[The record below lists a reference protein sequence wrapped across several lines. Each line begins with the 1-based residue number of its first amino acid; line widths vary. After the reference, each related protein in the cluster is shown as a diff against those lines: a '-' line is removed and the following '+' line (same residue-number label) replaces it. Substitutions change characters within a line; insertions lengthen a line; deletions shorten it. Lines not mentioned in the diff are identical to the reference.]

1 MALELVYTS
10 ATKGLRAGTSG
21 FCTVAMTR
29 GLPPALVPRLEALG
43 GYRPGPSGDG
53 PVASAFWRI
62 DLAGSIAHVLSV
74 VGPAPPDHTQRTN
87 KIATY
92 LVLGADELV
101 PAGPAW
107 LLGRPGLVRRAWQGD
122 PAWIEAPV
130 RVPASGPVGPRVCI
144 AWQAASGD
152 AGWAGAV
159 ASAFLRDQGKP
170 IHVVVPASLD
180 PLPLADEVI
189 CLLPDWARWRLTF
202 STYFLQP
209 VAGVPCALRFC
220 LEGTPAADAARQSK
234 SMVLDLV
241 RGPGTAP
248 DGRHARVARTGVD
261 EEALA
266 EARAKQAA
274 AAKAAKA
281 AAARAAVARAKAEE
295 IQVEPAGPE
304 DPQRKAS
311 MRRIPMWN
319 DEDKAAPLE
328 EVERRKGLLV
338 ALGMSGGPAMVV
350 LGILVLALVATL
362 LGFFVVPYV
371 ATMNRA
377 ADEVTGGAA
386 ANAPSPS
393 TPAHAP
399 DNRDPSP
406 PPVADAAGPGAA
418 SAPSVDHAPGVDL
431 DHAAGP
437 GPGPGTE
444 SMPGSTPAPTPEPN
458 PAPAPVDAGALPA
471 STAAD
476 RPSPNEADPA
486 QESNPLLSGTLF
498 GAIGYFRQDRS
509 DRRDEV
515 TMSWSAPSG
524 IAAPAAAHFRTSPS
538 FDAFGVLATG
548 HELRIDGMEH
558 FVAEATVRG
567 RDVVVRVRGLGDAMP
582 PALADALS
590 GSKSA
595 NEWSPVLARCTVEV
609 LDPAGVPVAMV
620 GFAKPAGT
628 QLVVDGTRP
637 VVVPAPAGDPLVVQ
651 VLSGRDRA
659 RTVRAECVVAAG
671 TNENLDASA
680 LLRVSALRTVSA
692 DGSVSISV
700 RSDPK
705 AAARRA
711 EISQRMTFLEPDA
724 RGPLQR
730 ELSELKPDPKT
741 FDFTLR
747 VSLPSGAVLLDASM
761 RLPEPGGAR

>member
-53 PVASAFWRI
+53 PVALAFWRI

-87 KIATY
+87 KVATY
-92 LVLGADELV
+92 LVLGANELV

-130 RVPASGPVGPRVCI
+130 RVPASGPVGPRVCG
-144 AWQAASGD
+144 AWLAASGD

-170 IHVVVPASLD
+170 IHVVVPAAID

-202 STYFLQP
+202 STFFLQP

-281 AAARAAVARAKAEE
+281 AAARAAVARTKAEE
-295 IQVEPAGPE
+295 IEVEPAGPE
-304 DPQRKAS
+304 DPQQRTAS
-311 MRRIPMWN
+311 MRRAPRWI
-319 DEDKAAPLE
+319 DEDEAPLE
-328 EVERRKGLLV
+328 EKERKSSVLS
-338 ALGMSGGPAMVV
+338 AFGMSGGPAMAI

-362 LGFFVVPYV
+362 LAFFVVPYV
-371 ATMNRA
+371 ARMNRA
-377 ADEVTGGAA
+377 ADEVTGGASARAGDA
-386 ANAPSPS
+386 AHEPARDAPVPE
-393 TPAHAP
+393 TPAPASVP
-399 DNRDPSP
+399 ELVSSTSTP
-406 PPVADAAGPGAA
+406 PPVTP
-418 SAPSVDHAPGVDL
+418 
-431 DHAAGP
+431 
-437 GPGPGTE
+437 
-444 SMPGSTPAPTPEPN
+444 PAPT
-458 PAPAPVDAGALPA
+458 APAPEASQPPPPA
-471 STAAD
+471 AETEDPKPVST
-476 RPSPNEADPA
+476 PSPDPAPSSNDTTDQPPPVDVRPA
-486 QESNPLLSGTLF
+486 QESNPLLTGTLF
-498 GAIGYFRQDRS
+498 GAIGSFRSDPS
-509 DRRDEV
+509 DRRDEAA
-515 TMSWSAPSG
+515 MSWSAPSG
-524 IAAPAAAHFRTSPS
+524 VKEFATAHFRTSPS
-538 FDAFGVLATG
+538 LDAFGVLATG
-548 HELRIDGMEH
+548 HELRIDGMER

-567 RDVVVRVRGLGDAMP
+567 RDVIVRVRGLDEP
-582 PALADALS
+582 IPKALAEAVS
-590 GSKSA
+590 GPRSA
-595 NEWSPVLARCTVEV
+595 NEWSPVLARCAVEV
-609 LDPAGVPVAMV
+609 LDAGGAPVAMV
-620 GFAKPAGT
+620 GFSKPSGK
-628 QLVVDGTRP
+628 QLTVDAPQPMVVQ
-637 VVVPAPAGDPLVVQ
+637 APAGEALIVQ
-651 VLSGRDRA
+651 VLSGKDRA

-671 TNENLDASA
+671 TNEILRATA
-680 LLRVSALRTVSA
+680 LLQVGALRTVA
-692 DGSVSISV
+692 GDGSISITV
-700 RSDPK
+700 KSDPT

-711 EISQRMTFLEPDA
+711 EVSERMMLLEPDA

-741 FDFTLR
+741 FDLTLR
-747 VSLPSGAVLLDASM
+747 VTLPSGAVLLDAPM
-761 RLPEPGGAR
+761 KLPEPGGPR

>member
-107 LLGRPGLVRRAWQGD
+107 LLGRSGLVRRAWQGD

-130 RVPASGPVGPRVCI
+130 RVPASGPVGPRVCS

-170 IHVVVPASLD
+170 IHVVVPAALD

-261 EEALA
+261 EEAMA

-281 AAARAAVARAKAEE
+281 AAAKAAVARAKAEE

-304 DPQRKAS
+304 DPQRTAS

-328 EVERRKGLLV
+328 EVERRKGLLG
-338 ALGMSGGPAMVV
+338 AFGMSGGPAMAV

-386 ANAPSPS
+386 ARTGDAVHE
-393 TPAHAP
+393 PAHAAP
-399 DNRDPSP
+399 APEANVP
-406 PPVADAAGPGAA
+406 
-418 SAPSVDHAPGVDL
+418 PSVPAPV
-431 DHAAGP
+431 P
-437 GPGPGTE
+437 
-444 SMPGSTPAPTPEPN
+444 PAPTP
-458 PAPAPVDAGALPA
+458 PAPTPPAPTPPAPETVQPSKPATDTLDPMAA
-471 STAAD
+471 STPSTDPTPGGDAATD
-476 RPSPNEADPA
+476 HPPTGDAPSA
-486 QESNPLLSGTLF
+486 QESNPLLNGTLF
-498 GAIGYFRQDRS
+498 GAIGYFRQDGP

-515 TMSWSAPSG
+515 SMSWSAPSG
-524 IAAPAAAHFRTSPS
+524 VKEFATAHFRTSPS

-558 FVAEATVRG
+558 FVAEASVRG

-582 PALADALS
+582 AALADALS
-590 GSKSA
+590 SARSA
-595 NEWSPVLARCTVEV
+595 NERSPVLARCAVEI
-609 LDPAGVPVAMV
+609 LDAGGAPVAMV
-620 GFAKPAGT
+620 GFSKPAGT
-628 QLVVDGTRP
+628 PVVVDALRP

-671 TNENLDASA
+671 TNEILQATA
-680 LLRVSALRTVSA
+680 LLRVSALRTVA
-692 DGSVSISV
+692 GDGGISIV
-700 RSDPK
+700 VKSDPT

-711 EISQRMTFLEPDA
+711 EVSERMMSLEPDA

-730 ELSELKPDPKT
+730 ELSELKPDPSK
-741 FDFTLR
+741 FDLTIR
-747 VSLPSGAVLLDASM
+747 VSLPSGAVLLDAAM
-761 RLPEPGGAR
+761 KLPEPGGPR

>member
-43 GYRPGPSGDG
+43 RYRPGPSGDG

-130 RVPASGPVGPRVCI
+130 RVPASGPVGPRVCG
-144 AWQAASGD
+144 AWQAAGGD

-170 IHVVVPASLD
+170 IHVVVPAALD

-261 EEALA
+261 EDALA

-295 IQVEPAGPE
+295 IEVEPAGPE
-304 DPQRKAS
+304 DPQQRTAS
-311 MRRIPMWN
+311 MRRAPRWI
-319 DEDKAAPLE
+319 DEDEAPLE
-328 EVERRKGLLV
+328 EKERKSSVLS
-338 ALGMSGGPAMVV
+338 AFGMSGGPAMAV

-362 LGFFVVPYV
+362 LAFFVVPYV
-371 ATMNRA
+371 AKMNRA
-377 ADEVTGGAA
+377 ADEVTGGASA
-386 ANAPSPS
+386 RAG
-393 TPAHAP
+393 
-399 DNRDPSP
+399 
-406 PPVADAAGPGAA
+406 DAAHEPARDA
-418 SAPSVDHAPGVDL
+418 PAPTSAP
-431 DHAAGP
+431 
-437 GPGPGTE
+437 
-444 SMPGSTPAPTPEPN
+444 TPAPT
-458 PAPAPVDAGALPA
+458 APAPEASQPPPPA
-471 STAAD
+471 AETEDPKAVST
-476 RPSPNEADPA
+476 PSPDPAPGSNDTTDQPPPVDVRPA
-486 QESNPLLSGTLF
+486 QESNPLLTGTLF
-498 GAIGYFRQDRS
+498 GAIGSFRPDPS
-509 DRRDEV
+509 DRRDEAA
-515 TMSWSAPSG
+515 MSWSAPSG
-524 IAAPAAAHFRTSPS
+524 VKEFATAHFRTSPS
-538 FDAFGVLATG
+538 LDAFGVLATG
-548 HELRIDGMEH
+548 HELRIDGMER
-558 FVAEATVRG
+558 FVAEATVSDRK
-567 RDVVVRVRGLGDAMP
+567 VVVRVRGLDEP
-582 PALADALS
+582 IPRALADAVS
-590 GSKSA
+590 GPRSA
-595 NEWSPVLARCTVEV
+595 NEWNPVLARCAVEV
-609 LDPAGVPVAMV
+609 LDVGGAPVAMV
-620 GFAKPAGT
+620 GFSKPSGT
-628 QLVVDGTRP
+628 QVTVDALRP
-637 VVVPAPAGDPLVVQ
+637 VVVLAPAGDALVVQ
-651 VLSGRDRA
+651 VLSGKGPA

-671 TNENLDASA
+671 TNEILQATA
-680 LLRVSALRTVSA
+680 LLQVSALRTVA
-692 DGSVSISV
+692 GDGSISIAV
-700 RSDPK
+700 KSDTK

-711 EISQRMTFLEPDA
+711 EVSERMMLLEPDA

-730 ELSELKPDPKT
+730 ELSELKPEPKS
-741 FDFTLR
+741 FDLTVR
-747 VSLPSGAVLLDASM
+747 VALPSGAVLLDAPM
-761 RLPEPGGAR
+761 KLPELGGPK